1 MAPTDVELVELIQIL
16 RSRDAHSEIHRA
28 VTRSLENHLVEA
40 FKELQTKGAISKET
54 KDVIISEL
62 NKITLHRIA
71 EESGVYLNKLRDK
84 RDYYPEDIIR
94 LRRDHE
100 ILEHLINA
108 VTVAA
113 NDTEFL
119 AKLSAIIEIFK
130 IHSAYE
136 EKVLYR

>member
-16 RSRDAHSEIHRA
+16 RSRDARSEIHRA

-62 NKITLHRIA
+62 IKITLHKIA
-71 EESGVYLNKLRDK
+71 EESGVYLTIRDK
-84 RDYYPEDIIR
+84 RDPEDIIR

-100 ILEHLINA
+100 VLEHLINA
-108 VTVAA
+108 VTATA

-130 IHSAYE
+130 IHSTYE
-136 EKVLYR
+136 EKVLFR